1 LPGTP
6 VYKNRDREKVQARQ
20 TATSSATYFVSQL
33 MEVSA
38 LTFDD
43 QSVDGQEGDNFTIK
57 PLYRLADL
65 ENNLYTD
72 TMPGTAP
79 FLRGGQATMYTG
91 RPWTIRQYAGF
102 ATASESNH
110 FFRSLLATGAQ
121 GISVAFDLPT
131 QRGYDSDHPRAVG
144 DVGKVGVAVDSVEDM
159 KQLFAEIPL
168 ADVSVSMT
176 MNGAVLPILAAFV
189 VAAEEQGV
197 SPDQLSGT
205 IQNDILKEFLV
216 RNTYIYP
223 LQESMRIAGDVL
235 EYASKHMPRFNPIS
249 VSGYHMQEAG
259 ASPVLELALT
269 LASGKAYVKAA
280 LARGLKVDDFAGR
293 LSFFWG
299 VGMDFYVE
307 VAKLRAARL
316 LWWRIMQAFDPK
328 DDKSS
333 KLRAHC
339 QTSGWSLSQQDPHN
353 NIVRTTIEAMAAVF
367 GGTQSLHTN
376 AFDEAIALPS
386 PTSARVA
393 RNTQLILQEE
403 TDLCSVVD
411 PWGGSYFMETLTKQV
426 ADAAWKVLEDINEI
440 GGMESAVESGW
451 AKRKIEESASAK
463 QAMIDSGKA
472 VIVGVSKYRLAQEE
486 EYEGLSIDTSKIRAD
501 QLKRLSEIKDK
512 RDNRAVQEALTA
524 LTKCCQNHEGNL
536 LELSIT
542 AMRLRAT
549 VGEVSFAL
557 EQSFGRHRAE
567 VNVVS
572 GVYAAN
578 YGDQMRWEDIKLKV
592 ARFSEAYGRPPRI
605 LIAKLGQ
612 DGHDRGAKIVASSF
626 ADLGFDIDI
635 GSLFQTAEE
644 CARQAI
650 ENDVHAIGVST
661 LSGAHTQLVPAM
673 FEELKRQGGTDIG
686 VFVGGVVPRHDHA
699 ALYALGVLGVF
710 GPGTP
715 IPDAAAL
722 VLEGITQALE
732 AKAAWAH

>member
-1 LPGTP
+1 M
-6 VYKNRDREKVQARQ
+6 
-20 TATSSATYFVSQL
+20 SC
-33 MEVSA
+33 
-38 LTFDD
+38 DD
-43 QSVDGQEGDNFTIK
+43 PYADELAGEHVTIK
-57 PLYRLADL
+57 PLYTLADL
-65 ENNLYTD
+65 ENNPYTD
-72 TMPGTAP
+72 TLPGIAP
-79 FLRGGQATMYTG
+79 FVRGSQATMYTEK
-91 RPWTIRQYAGF
+91 PWTIRQYGGF
-102 ATASESNH
+102 GTASDSNS
-110 FFRSLLATGAQ
+110 FYRSLLGEGAR

-144 DVGKVGVAVDSVEDM
+144 DVGKVGVAVDTVEDM
-159 KQLFAEIPL
+159 KRLFEGIPL

-176 MNGAVLPILAAFV
+176 MNGAVVPILAAFI
-189 VAAEEQGV
+189 VAAQDQGV
-197 SPDQLSGT
+197 SPEKLSGT

-223 LQESMRIAGDVL
+223 LKQSMRIVADVI
-235 EYASKHMPRFNPIS
+235 EYASRNMPKFNPIS

-269 LASGKAYVKAA
+269 LANGKAYVKAA
-280 LARGLKVDDFAGR
+280 LDRGLKIDDFAGR

-316 LWWRIMQAFDPK
+316 LWWRIMQQFHPEK
-328 DDKSS
+328 DKSS

-339 QTSGWSLSQQDPHN
+339 QTSGWSLAQQDPHN

-386 PTSARVA
+386 TSSARIA

-403 TDLCSVVD
+403 ANMCTVVD
-411 PWGGSYFMETLTKQV
+411 PWGGSYFMESLTKQV
-426 ADAAWKVLEDINEI
+426 ADAAWGILEDIDAM
-440 GGMESAVESGW
+440 GGMEKAVESGW
-451 AKRKIEESASAK
+451 AKRKIEERSAAK

-472 VIVGVSKYRLAQEE
+472 VVVGVSKYRLGQEE
-486 EYEGLSIDTSKIRAD
+486 EHACLRIHTDKIREE
-501 QLKRLSEIKDK
+501 QLQRLSAIKAS
-512 RDNRAVQEALTA
+512 RDNLAVQNAIGAITQCA
-524 LTKCCQNHEGNL
+524 RDHRGNL
-536 LELSIT
+536 IELSIT
-542 AMRLRAT
+542 AMRLRAS
-549 VGEVSFAL
+549 VGEVSDAL
-557 EQSFGRHRAE
+557 EKCFGRYRAE
-567 VNVVS
+567 VNLVS

-578 YGDQMRWEDIKLKV
+578 YGDQTRWTDIKLKI
-592 ARFSEAYGRPPRI
+592 AKFSDSYGRPPRV

-626 ADLGFDIDI
+626 ADLGFHVDI

-650 ENDVHAIGVST
+650 ENDVHAIGIST

-673 FEELKRQGGTDIG
+673 FEELRRQGGSDIC
-686 VFVGGVVPRHDHA
+686 VFVGGVVPAQDRA
-699 ALYALGVLGVF
+699 ALYATGVLGVF

-732 AKAAWAH
+732 D

>member
-1 LPGTP
+1 M
-6 VYKNRDREKVQARQ
+6 
-20 TATSSATYFVSQL
+20 SC
-33 MEVSA
+33 
-38 LTFDD
+38 DD
-43 QSVDGQEGDNFTIK
+43 PYADELAGEHVTIK
-57 PLYRLADL
+57 PLYTLADL
-65 ENNLYTD
+65 ENNPYTD
-72 TMPGTAP
+72 TLPGIAP
-79 FLRGGQATMYTG
+79 FVRGSQATMYTEK
-91 RPWTIRQYAGF
+91 PWTIRQYGGF
-102 ATASESNH
+102 GTASDSNS
-110 FFRSLLATGAQ
+110 FYRSLLGEGAR

-144 DVGKVGVAVDSVEDM
+144 DVGKVGVAVDTVEDM
-159 KQLFAEIPL
+159 KRLFEGIPL

-176 MNGAVLPILAAFV
+176 MNGAVVPILAAFI
-189 VAAEEQGV
+189 VAAQDQGV
-197 SPDQLSGT
+197 SPEKLSGT

-223 LQESMRIAGDVL
+223 LKQSMRIVADVI
-235 EYASKHMPRFNPIS
+235 EYASRNMPKFNPIS

-269 LASGKAYVKAA
+269 LANGKAYVKAA
-280 LARGLKVDDFAGR
+280 LDRGLKIDDFAGR

-316 LWWRIMQAFDPK
+316 LWWRIMQQFHPEK
-328 DDKSS
+328 DKSS

-339 QTSGWSLSQQDPHN
+339 QTSGWSLAQQDPHN

-386 PTSARVA
+386 TSSARIA

-403 TDLCSVVD
+403 ANMCTVVD
-411 PWGGSYFMETLTKQV
+411 PWGGSYFMESLTKQV
-426 ADAAWKVLEDINEI
+426 ADAAWGILEDIDAM
-440 GGMESAVESGW
+440 GGMEKAVESGW
-451 AKRKIEESASAK
+451 AKRKIEESAAAK

-472 VIVGVSKYRLAQEE
+472 VVVGVSKYRLGQEE
-486 EYEGLSIDTSKIRAD
+486 EHACLRIHTDKIREE
-501 QLKRLSEIKDK
+501 QLQRLSAIKAS
-512 RDNRAVQEALTA
+512 RDNLAVQNAIGAITQCA
-524 LTKCCQNHEGNL
+524 HDHRGNL
-536 LELSIT
+536 IELSIT
-542 AMRLRAT
+542 AMRLRAS
-549 VGEVSFAL
+549 VGEVSDAL
-557 EQSFGRHRAE
+557 EKCFGRYRAE
-567 VNVVS
+567 VNLVS

-578 YGDQMRWEDIKLKV
+578 YGDQTRWTDIKLKI
-592 ARFSEAYGRPPRI
+592 AKFSDSYGRPPRV

-626 ADLGFDIDI
+626 ADLGFDVDI

-650 ENDVHAIGVST
+650 ENDVHAIGIST

-673 FEELKRQGGTDIG
+673 FEELRRQGGSDIC
-686 VFVGGVVPRHDHA
+686 VFVGGVVPAQDRA
-699 ALYALGVLGVF
+699 ALYATGVLGVF

-732 AKAAWAH
+732 D